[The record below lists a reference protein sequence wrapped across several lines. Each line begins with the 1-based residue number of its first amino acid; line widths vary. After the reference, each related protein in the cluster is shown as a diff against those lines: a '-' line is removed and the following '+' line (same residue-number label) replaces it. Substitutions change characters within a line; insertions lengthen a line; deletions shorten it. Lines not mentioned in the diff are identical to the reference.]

1 MTIKAL
7 FALSGALNLVLIA
20 NLVLSVNQTLDDKP
34 QVTDSSGGDTQDIS
48 RPIKAHS
55 LNAFKGSRYSDLQ
68 TAILVYGEIKYKQSQ
83 QQGDV
88 PNKYWQAD
96 NFSSKTAPIR
106 NRLMAGRE
114 IRAALIAQFGEKAPQ
129 NPVFK
134 DAFYPLS
141 HHADFLTS
149 AQQITLNDQR
159 LEQQIKRLE
168 TPSANSLIT
177 NPSSQPVGINR
188 RHGNDVSSIIGE
200 QAAFEYNLRHSYL
213 SDRLRQSGVNFTEA
227 NFRDT
232 YAIMATTFGTANV
245 GQINPQTLMIQ
256 RTELKETLGDE
267 AALKVLASLDR
278 RFNRLNRIA
287 QQNDLTDEQVLF
299 VYGIISQSEMEMIE
313 AYELRKTNPQ
323 RSMQLMRDA
332 SFNKQQQLYSYLG
345 EDLSNSVTREFNKAI
360 PGRRAPEGVIFR
372 K

>member
-149 AQQITLNDQR
+149 AQ
-159 LEQQIKRLE
+159 
-168 TPSANSLIT
+168 
-177 NPSSQPVGINR
+177 
-188 RHGNDVSSIIGE
+188 
-200 QAAFEYNLRHSYL
+200 
-213 SDRLRQSGVNFTEA
+213 
-227 NFRDT
+227 
-232 YAIMATTFGTANV
+232 
-245 GQINPQTLMIQ
+245 
-256 RTELKETLGDE
+256 
-267 AALKVLASLDR
+267 
-278 RFNRLNRIA
+278 
-287 QQNDLTDEQVLF
+287 
-299 VYGIISQSEMEMIE
+299 
-313 AYELRKTNPQ
+313 
-323 RSMQLMRDA
+323 
-332 SFNKQQQLYSYLG
+332 
-345 EDLSNSVTREFNKAI
+345 
-360 PGRRAPEGVIFR
+360 
-372 K
+372 

>member
-1 MTIKAL
+1 V
-7 FALSGALNLVLIA
+7 S
-20 NLVLSVNQTLDDKP
+20 
-34 QVTDSSGGDTQDIS
+34 
-48 RPIKAHS
+48 
-55 LNAFKGSRYSDLQ
+55 
-68 TAILVYGEIKYKQSQ
+68 
-83 QQGDV
+83 
-88 PNKYWQAD
+88 
-96 NFSSKTAPIR
+96 
-106 NRLMAGRE
+106 
-114 IRAALIAQFGEKAPQ
+114 Q

-141 HHADFLTS
+141 HYADFLTS

-177 NPSSQPVGINR
+177 NPSSQPVGINW

-232 YAIMATTFGTANV
+232 YAIMATAFGTANV

-267 AALKVLASLDR
+267 AALKVLASLDS

-287 QQNDLTDEQVLF
+287 
-299 VYGIISQSEMEMIE
+299 
-313 AYELRKTNPQ
+313 
-323 RSMQLMRDA
+323 
-332 SFNKQQQLYSYLG
+332 
-345 EDLSNSVTREFNKAI
+345 
-360 PGRRAPEGVIFR
+360 
-372 K
+372 